1 MAKRKTDVRI
11 CPFCGH
17 HGHKL
22 NHSTVKMRYEDG
34 ETEVRDIWQMECICC
49 GAMGPTEYRPMF
61 AVESWNYLHEKPA
74 HGDDPLEEAFE
85 YEDPF
90 EYECPY
96 DYPDDDMSDNSIS

>member
-1 MAKRKTDVRI
+1 MAKRKTTDVRI

-85 YEDPF
+85 YEDP
-90 EYECPY
+90 Y

>member
-1 MAKRKTDVRI
+1 MAKRKTTDVRI

-85 YEDPF
+85 YEDP
-90 EYECPY
+90 Y
-96 DYPDDDMSDNSIS
+96 DYPDEDMPDNSIS